1 MIINTPFSGKLNLD
15 DAEYRVSNND
25 YIDAL
30 NVTKDAQGRGQDK
43 VVSNILGNTII
54 NYSLPSGV
62 SKVIGFYG
70 DKVRNRAYYFIWNS
84 DGFHTIAYYD
94 LSTQSIVTV
103 LRSKTDSN
111 GVDILNFNPSY
122 KVLSINIYYR
132 DLEGDLIFFN
142 DGYNPPRN
150 LNVNDIYGTN
160 WVADYLLVA
169 KAPPV
174 MPPQVT
180 YENDT
185 TITINNLRNKLFQFS
200 YRYVY
205 DNFEK
210 SVWSSKSIVPLPQQ
224 PTLTLTSDI
233 SPNPPI
239 PADTFNS
246 RIAVNFSTGG
256 PNVKAI
262 ELCFRE
268 TFSSGT
274 SDWFLIRS
282 FDKSSLSINDNDIY
296 YFRFYNDSIYTQ
308 IDVIEADQLQDWV
321 PQRANAAELANGNVL
336 LYAGILEGYDKTSVD
351 LRATTYSTAS
361 SYYYDQ
367 CGISFFASVNGNDS
381 GTGTVMNIYLYGT
394 GTNGVNGNV
403 TQLNN
408 AAGTYFI
415 NSFSSS
421 GTDLSTFYAT
431 TGLTTNYLVSD
442 ILAGISAAMVLKG
455 YTQVSLVGNKLTM
468 SLTSGFVLTSTA
480 FATIP
485 ALDNDNTRFANVW
498 NGGYQYGIQYFDAQG
513 RTIGTQ
519 TSPLAIINTPSRVLT
534 DDFPLVNLS
543 ILNRP
548 PLYASYY
555 QIVRSNNTTYNK
567 RLCWISV
574 SAYTSLP
581 SGADNTKFIYIGIG
595 NIQDYNEQISSTQNV
610 VSYNYTEGDRI
621 KFIRRY
627 DVTGVA
633 QDITSQY
640 DYEIVGTV
648 STIEYTTTTSN
659 NTLTAVGNF
668 LKLRYPTSD
677 IDATFQFPG
686 TEDFQHYE
694 ILLYNYTN
702 NASSTQRFFYEFG
715 KQYGIGDAGL
725 PTRYHFGLTKLPNG
739 GTTLAINNGDLF
751 YRLRAVP
758 YDYKYNYRSTV
769 FDIETIGPGSD
780 GTETFPITV
789 SPTINNAS
797 FRIQTQPGNVINLAP
812 GFFPV
817 WTDTAYFFYNKLTT
831 TQTVSIKG
839 SFQMASDG
847 VSQFSVYA
855 LICTNVIP
863 YSPKFTISLLPTE
876 VNDIAQNV
884 DTTFDINKQ
893 FVVPPGGKVYIVA
906 KSINDAVG
914 NNKIIIQPMTFDF
927 NVLKGN
933 TIEIIESSFNDT
945 YNLITNS
952 NGRASV
958 IDENAGQTY
967 YPTLIRFGQAYQSN
981 TNLNATNR
989 FIYEDFDEYDRSFG
1003 DVLRL
1008 HVRDRYLKVY
1018 QNFKVG
1024 NVPILTQI
1032 VKDVTGNPLQAN
1044 SNQLINKI
1052 QYYAGDYGI
1061 GDAATSLAWNNFAD
1075 YFVDNYRGVVCRLAQ
1090 DGITPISITNNTNA
1104 FFVATLAAYRQ
1115 SLNNGV
1121 PATGAVYS
1129 GNPCIYG
1136 VFDANTNKYIIAM
1149 EEINRYLPP
1158 STTTTTSG
1166 PTTTTTSTTTTS
1178 TSTTTTVPPVTGTC
1192 FTLTYSTSI
1201 SNQLY
1206 VRYRNLSNSI
1216 VTQQVQSLDTR
1227 DNGDGTYT
1235 VAICVLQ
1242 GNSYATPVCV
1252 IDNGVD
1258 PPYEI
1263 SCDPYSWISGGV
1275 CTTGF
1280 GCLDITT
1287 TTTAAPTT
1295 TTTSTTTT
1303 SAPTTTTTT
1312 TTAAPTTTT
1321 TTSVPATTTTSTTTT
1336 AAPTTTTSTT
1346 TTSTTSTT
1354 STTTTTTTTTTTMAA
1369 GFTMIN
1375 ATGSGQIDNV
1385 TTTGGLSFYVINVG
1399 SFPITT
1405 GSQVV
1410 AGVASLTGEPV
1421 IIDISNYTST
1431 SCLSLYINGVFNES
1445 QAVSASGTYT
1455 FSNKTFTTS
1464 DTVLLEYQSGVC

>member
-84 DGFHTIAYYD
+84 DGYHTIAYYD
-94 LSTQSIVTV
+94 LNTQSIVTV
-103 LRSKTDSN
+103 LQSKTDSN

-468 SLTSGFVLTSTA
+468 SLSGGFVLTSTA

-567 RLCWISV
+567 RLCWISG

-702 NASSTQRFFYEFG
+702 NSSSTQRFFYEFG

-1075 YFVDNYRGVVCRLAQ
+1075 YFVDNFRGVVCRLAQ
-1090 DGITPISITNNTNA
+1090 DGITPISITNKTNA

-1136 VFDANTNKYIIAM
+1136 VFDANTNKYIIAL
-1149 EEINRYLPP
+1149 EEINRYALP
-1158 STTTTTSG
+1158 STTTTTAG

-1235 VAICVLQ
+1235 VGICVLQ

-1280 GCLDITT
+1280 GCLNITT

-1295 TTTSTTTT
+1295 TTTTAVPTTTTT
-1303 SAPTTTTTT
+1303 STT

-1321 TTSVPATTTTSTTTT
+1321 TTSEPAPTTTTTSTTTT

-1354 STTTTTTTTTTTMAA
+1354 STTTTTTMAA

>member
-15 DAEYRVSNND
+15 DAEYRISNND
-25 YIDAL
+25 YVDAL

-43 VVSNILGNTII
+43 VVSNILGNTLIS
-54 NYSLPSGV
+54 YSLPSGV

-84 DGFHTIAYYD
+84 DGFNTIAYYD
-94 LSTQSIVTV
+94 LNTQSITTV
-103 LRSKTDSN
+103 LQSKTNSN

-122 KVLSINIYYR
+122 KVLSVNIFYR
-132 DLEGDLIFFN
+132 DLEGDLLFFN
-142 DGYNPPRN
+142 DGYNPPRV
-150 LNVNDIYGTN
+150 LNVNNLYGTD
-160 WVADYLLVA
+160 WVAEYLLVA

-185 TITINNLRNKLFQFS
+185 TININNLRNKLFQFC

-205 DNFEK
+205 DNNEK

-224 PTLTLTSDI
+224 PSLQLTE
-233 SPNPPI
+233 NNYYN
-239 PADTFNS
+239 NS
-246 RIAVNFSTGG
+246 RIAINFSTGDTD
-256 PNVKAI
+256 VKAI
-262 ELCFRE
+262 EVAFRE

-274 SDWFLIRS
+274 SDWFLIQS
-282 FDKSSLSINDNDIY
+282 FDKVALGIDNNDIHY
-296 YFRFYNDSIYTQ
+296 YRFYNDSIYNQ
-308 IDVIEADQLQDWV
+308 IDVLEADQLQDWV

-336 LYAGILEGYDKTSVD
+336 LYAGILEGYDKTAVELS
-351 LRATTYSTAS
+351 ASTYSTAS

-381 GTGTVMNIYLYGT
+381 GTGTTMDIYLYGT
-394 GTNGVNGNV
+394 GTNDVNGNV

-415 NSFSSS
+415 NSFDVN

-431 TGLTTNYLVSD
+431 TGATTNHLVST
-442 ILAGISAAMVLKG
+442 ILAGISAAMQVVG
-455 YTQVSLVGNKLTM
+455 YTPVSLVGNHLVM
-468 SLTSGFVLTSTA
+468 SYPAGFVLTSTA

-519 TSPLAIINTPSRVLT
+519 TSENAVINTPSRVLT

-543 ILNRP
+543 ILNTP

-567 RLCWISV
+567 RLCWVSE

-581 SGADNTKFIYIGIG
+581 TGVDSTKFLYIGIG
-595 NIQDYNEQISSTQNV
+595 NIQEYNDQISSTQNV

-627 DVTGVA
+627 DVAGA
-633 QDITSQY
+633 PQNITSQF
-640 DYEIVGTV
+640 DYEIVGTL
-648 STIEYTTTTSN
+648 STIEYTTTANN
-659 NTLTAVGNF
+659 NTNTAVGNF

-686 TEDFQHYE
+686 TEDWQHYE

-715 KQYGIGDAGL
+715 KQYGIGDVGL
-725 PTRYHFGLTKLPNG
+725 PTRYHFGLTKLANG
-739 GTTLAINNGDLF
+739 GATLAINNGDLF
-751 YRLRAVP
+751 YRLRNVP
-758 YDYKYNYRSTV
+758 FSDRYEYSSGV
-769 FDIETIGPGSD
+769 FTIGVSGSFVSRSVS
-780 GTETFPITV
+780 FPITV
-789 SPTINNAS
+789 TPTIDNS
-797 FRIQTQPGNVINLAP
+797 SYRIQTQPNVDVALTGASY
-812 GFFPV
+812 PV
-817 WTDTAYFFYNKLTT
+817 WSDTGYFFYNKSSVLGADRV
-831 TQTVSIKG
+831 VSIKG
-839 SFQMASDG
+839 SFVMSSDG
-847 VSQFSVYA
+847 TSTFSVYA
-855 LICTNVIP
+855 LIVTNLIP
-863 YSPKFTISLLPTE
+863 YAAKFTVSLLPIE
-876 VNDIAQNV
+876 VNDIVQNTP
-884 DTTFDINKQ
+884 TTFTIDKR
-893 FVVPPGGKVYIVA
+893 VSVPPTGKVYIVA
-906 KSINDAVG
+906 KSTNDSVG
-914 NNKIIIQPMTFDF
+914 SNNVIVEPMTFEF
-927 NVLKGN
+927 NVLKGV

-952 NGRASV
+952 NGRPSV
-958 IDENAGQTY
+958 IDENAAKTY
-967 YPTLIRFGQAYQSN
+967 FPTLIRFGQAYQSN

-1061 GDAATSLAWNNFAD
+1061 GDAATSLAWNNYAD
-1075 YFVDNYRGVVCRLAQ
+1075 YFVDNFRGVVCRLAQ

-1115 SLNNGV
+1115 DLNNGV

-1149 EEINRYLPP
+1149 EEINRYLPA
-1158 STTTTTSG
+1158 STTTTTSS
-1166 PTTTTTSTTTTS
+1166 PTTTTTSTTTT
-1178 TSTTTTVPPVTGTC
+1178 V
-1192 FTLTYSTSI
+1192 
-1201 SNQLY
+1201 
-1206 VRYRNLSNSI
+1206 
-1216 VTQQVQSLDTR
+1216 
-1227 DNGDGTYT
+1227 
-1235 VAICVLQ
+1235 
-1242 GNSYATPVCV
+1242 
-1252 IDNGVD
+1252 
-1258 PPYEI
+1258 
-1263 SCDPYSWISGGV
+1263 
-1275 CTTGF
+1275 
-1280 GCLDITT
+1280 
-1287 TTTAAPTT
+1287 
-1295 TTTSTTTT
+1295 
-1303 SAPTTTTTT
+1303 APTTTTTT
-1312 TTAAPTTTT
+1312 
-1321 TTSVPATTTTSTTTT
+1321 
-1336 AAPTTTTSTT
+1336 
-1346 TTSTTSTT
+1346 
-1354 STTTTTTTTTTTMAA
+1354 
-1369 GFTMIN
+1369 
-1375 ATGSGQIDNV
+1375 
-1385 TTTGGLSFYVINVG
+1385 
-1399 SFPITT
+1399 IT
-1405 GSQVV
+1405 
-1410 AGVASLTGEPV
+1410 P
-1421 IIDISNYTST
+1421 
-1431 SCLSLYINGVFNES
+1431 
-1445 QAVSASGTYT
+1445 
-1455 FSNKTFTTS
+1455 
-1464 DTVLLEYQSGVC
+1464 